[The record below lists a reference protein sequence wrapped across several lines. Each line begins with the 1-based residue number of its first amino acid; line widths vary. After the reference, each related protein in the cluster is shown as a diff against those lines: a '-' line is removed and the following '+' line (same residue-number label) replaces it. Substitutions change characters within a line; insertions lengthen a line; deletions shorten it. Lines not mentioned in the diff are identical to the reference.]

1 MKYDILTV
9 GFPMVEIMRKERN
22 VPFDVPADFTGPY
35 PSADTCIMLDVAAR
49 LGRSCCMLGVT
60 GDDTFADVVTNRLSR
75 DGVDI
80 SHMTRLAGKGTI
92 IVFVR

>member
-35 PSADTCIMLDVAAR
+35 PSADTKSAEDIQGIMHPEIHTTITVQSHPKHQAA
-49 LGRSCCMLGVT
+49 GGY
-60 GDDTFADVVTNRLSR
+60 
-75 DGVDI
+75 
-80 SHMTRLAGKGTI
+80 
-92 IVFVR
+92 FVSI

>member
-35 PSADTCIMLDVAAR
+35 PSADTCIMLDVAAPVSYTH
-49 LGRSCCMLGVT
+49 LTLP
-60 GDDTFADVVTNRLSR
+60 
-75 DGVDI
+75 
-80 SHMTRLAGKGTI
+80 TI
-92 IVFVR
+92 GLV